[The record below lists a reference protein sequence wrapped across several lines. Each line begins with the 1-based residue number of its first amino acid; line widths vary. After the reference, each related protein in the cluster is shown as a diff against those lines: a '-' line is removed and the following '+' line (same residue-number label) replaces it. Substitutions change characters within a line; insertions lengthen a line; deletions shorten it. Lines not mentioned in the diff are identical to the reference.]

1 MQKKI
6 FNKLIYLSSNYN
18 EIVIDTENKEEK
30 ELEVQGSKMELSHS
44 ITSKTEFKSNSSN
57 KS

>member
-6 FNKLIYLSSNYN
+6 FNKLIYLSSIYN

-30 ELEVQGSKMELSHS
+30 ELEVQCFKKELSHS